1 MLANCSLVLLLWW
14 GLNYEWLE
22 NVSLL
27 AVKLVIG
34 LIVEVFSQLR
44 LLSTEMILGLGISE
58 TIQPGWLVLERNLED
73 EWSLWWICLECHRAF
88 GR

>member
-1 MLANCSLVLLLWW
+1 MDCEWVEEVGLLT
-14 GLNYEWLE
+14 
-22 NVSLL
+22 
-27 AVKLVIG
+27 VKLVIG
-34 LIVEVFSQLR
+34 LVVEVFFQLE